1 MPKCCLFQFST
12 FTWRY
17 SIFHIWGRHVGVQV
31 LTKNTESDFR
41 GTNEKEAV
49 LNLRLKIPSKTHKT
63 LSNLSQHCQS
73 IMFRTLSKTAI
84 FRENI
89 SGWARSWNASGRKAW
104 PGIFAANWGT
114 GSIQLSCF
122 GHQLL
127 YQRAVKASKSL
138 ESFNFFIWYRVLLQ
152 MFKESKYRTNML
164 WLERFDIL

>member
-17 SIFHIWGRHVGVQV
+17 SIFHIWGPPCWC
-31 LTKNTESDFR
+31 T
-41 GTNEKEAV
+41 GTYRKRISEELMKRTAV

-63 LSNLSQHCQS
+63 SSNLSQHCQS

-89 SGWARSWNASGRKAW
+89 SGWAWSWNASGRKAW

-127 YQRAVKASKSL
+127 YHRAVKASKSL
-138 ESFNFFIWYRVLLQ
+138 ESFNFLIWYRVLLQ